1 MRQNRKAPFMFD
13 QYLLLVVVALLAIG
27 LVMVASASMAISE
40 RQFGGAFHYF
50 IRQLIYVIL
59 GVGVAAVVLR
69 IDLEFWRRISVLLL
83 FAGLF
88 LLVIVLIP
96 HIGREVNGSRRW
108 IGLGLFNL
116 QVSEFVKLAMV
127 IFMAGFLVR
136 RNSEVRTQ
144 LSGFLKPMFI
154 LAIVAVLLLKEPD
167 FGATVVITV
176 TVLTMI
182 YLSGARL
189 WQFGVLVLLIVA
201 ALTLLAVAS
210 PYRLQRLTTFINPWA
225 HQYGAGY
232 QLTQSLIAFGRG
244 GLFGVGL
251 GGSIQK
257 LFYLPEAHTDFL
269 FSVLA
274 EELGLAG
281 ILAVIALYVVFVWR
295 ALLIG
300 RRAQLNGM
308 HVEGFMAYGFAVW
321 MAMQSVVNMGVTA
334 GLFPTKGLTLPL
346 MSYGGSSMVIDCV
359 VVALLLRIDYETR
372 KFTPKNLIRR
382 RVRYQD

>member
-1 MRQNRKAPFMFD
+1 MFD
-13 QYLLLVVVALLAIG
+13 QYLLCVVIALLALG

-40 RQFGGAFHYF
+40 RQFGSAFHYF
-50 IRQLIYVIL
+50 IRQLIYVAL
-59 GVGVAAVVLR
+59 GIGVAVAVLR
-69 IDLEFWRRISVLLL
+69 IDLEFWRRISTALL
-83 FAGLF
+83 FTGVF
-88 LLVIVLIP
+88 LLIIVLIP

-108 IGLGLFNL
+108 IGLGFVNF
-116 QVSEFVKLAMV
+116 QVSEFVKLAMI

-136 RNSEVRTQ
+136 RNVEVRTQ

-154 LAIVAVLLLKEPD
+154 LAIVAVLLLMEPD
-167 FGATVVITV
+167 FGATAVITV
-176 TVLTMI
+176 TILTMI

-189 WQFGVLVLLIVA
+189 WQFGVLVLLVVA
-201 ALTLLAVAS
+201 ALTLLAVTS

-225 HQYGAGY
+225 HQYGTGY

-274 EELGLAG
+274 EELGLLG
-281 ILAVIALYVVFVWR
+281 ILVVIALYAIFVWR

-308 HVEGFMAYGFAVW
+308 HVEGFMAYGFAIWIAV
-321 MAMQSVVNMGVTA
+321 QSVVNMGVTA

-346 MSYGGSSMVIDCV
+346 MSYGGSSMVVNCV
-359 VVALLLRIDYETR
+359 VVAILLRIDYETR
-372 KFTPKNLIRR
+372 KFTPKNLARR
-382 RVRYQD
+382 RMRY